1 MSSIG
6 RCRGAARLLALVS
19 VLLLALP
26 PAGGAPRQDGK
37 DRLAE
42 AKTAAAALDWQA
54 CADLLIEDL
63 KRRPGDLERHE
74 LLGRAMQA
82 LGRCDEAA
90 HYLDLALREH
100 ERAAQPDAAKALKPL
115 LYKCDELADRRDKFL
130 DKSAKL
136 LIEAAEQ
143 LFQQGHEDRALEV
156 LVRATPLARGEL
168 SVRAVALRDKLAAAR
183 SELKLDE
190 VQQPDDGEDGGDEP
204 AELEEFFHETEHYTI
219 YAHLEPK
226 IVQRI
231 GVLMEDLHRF
241 YVQIYFD
248 GDATKI
254 TIPKATIRIHP
265 TQERMGAAGGPPGAS
280 GYWSPG
286 ERTVV
291 AYDTRSDGGGT
302 GSLDWMMEVLF
313 HEASHQFTTMLEMA
327 NEGRQVPTWMN
338 EGTASFF
345 EGAVAMADG
354 RVLWPR
360 AAQKRLDVLVWQL
373 QSGASDPKTPS
384 VKEVVSYPGPGSY
397 PAEYYTFG
405 WGLAYFLQ
413 QYEDPK
419 TFEFVYR
426 PGYARYRG
434 EVLAAGGEPYKLFEA
449 LFSGPQSPLQHAN
462 FEEFAAFWRQWILSD
477 VAPLHRNDAE
487 ARTRRMARFQR
498 YMEAAKLAATDKK
511 AKVGEQELL
520 SRALGELEWVK
531 TRIDKPDAP
540 DGTVL
545 LAQAE
550 ICERLKRNAA
560 AAALYEQVLSLV
572 EEGAL
577 RLDADD
583 KAADKKRAD
592 IEKRL
597 AKLDQ
602 KNAPL
607 RAVRARTRELQK
619 AALPLLSDYKAKD
632 GLELRAYTFANLMA
646 TALSDTGPIRD
657 AAASLREQ
665 VRTDGKLLGV
675 VRTFSAKAE
684 SWKTRLVRPAQ
695 FEAAAGRVSA
705 ACRGGT
711 QAYRDTSFA
720 AQGEHEFRAV
730 IRGSGPVH
738 PGSAVGVVLASHDEF
753 GDTLLGID
761 ENGKPAVWTVK
772 LTKNGGTTLRRDRA
786 LVSDLVYDRSAPIAV
801 RMRVGADGTAQVWLD
816 EKKVFDVP
824 LPYPASEP
832 RQLGVFVKDSA
843 VAVSDAAVEMQ
854 P

>member
-1 MSSIG
+1 M
-6 RCRGAARLLALVS
+6 RTLTLLA

-26 PAGGAPRQDGK
+26 HAGGASGLQDGT
-37 DRLAE
+37 DRLAG
-42 AKTAAAALDWQA
+42 AKAAATALDWQA
-54 CADLLIEDL
+54 CADLLLEDL

-74 LLGRAMQA
+74 LLGRALQA

-100 ERAAQPDAAKALKPL
+100 EKEAHADAAKALKPL
-115 LYKCDELADRRDKFL
+115 LYKCDDLSDRRDKFL
-130 DKSAKL
+130 DKASKL

-143 LFQQGHEDRALEV
+143 LFAQGHEDRALEV

-168 SVRAVALRDKLAAAR
+168 GVRAAALRDKLAAAR
-183 SELKLDE
+183 SELDLAK
-190 VQQPDDGEDGGDEP
+190 VGDDGSDGADEGGDGP
-204 AELEEFFHETEHYTI
+204 AQLEEFFHETAHYELR
-219 YAHLEPK
+219 ANLEPK

-231 GVLMEDLHRF
+231 GTLMEDLHSY

-248 GDATKI
+248 GDASKV
-254 TIPKATIRIHP
+254 TIPKVTIRIHP
-265 TQERMGAAGGPPGAS
+265 SKEDMLTGWGGGGGPDGW
-280 GYWSPG
+280 WSPG
-286 ERTVV
+286 ERGVHC
-291 AYDTRSDGGGT
+291 YDTRAST
-302 GSLDWMMEVLF
+302 GDLDWMMEVLF

-373 QSGASDPKTPS
+373 QSGASEAATPS
-384 VKEVVSYPGPGSY
+384 VKQVVSYPGPGSY

-419 TFEFVYR
+419 TFEFVFR
-426 PGYARYRG
+426 PAYARYRG
-434 EVLAAGGEPYKLFEA
+434 EALAAGGDPYRLFETV
-449 LFSGPQSPLQHAN
+449 FTGPQSPLQHAN
-462 FEEFAAFWRQWILSD
+462 FDEFTAFWRQWILSD

-498 YMEAAKLAATDKK
+498 YMDAAKLAATDKK

-540 DGTVL
+540 DGLVV

-550 ICERLKRNAA
+550 ICERLKRGAS

-583 KAADKKRAD
+583 KANEKKRAD

-632 GLELRAYTFANLMA
+632 GLELRAYTFASLMA
-646 TALSDTGPIRD
+646 TALADTGTIRE
-657 AAASLREQ
+657 AANGLREQ
-665 VRTDGKLLGV
+665 ARADGKLLGV
-675 VRTFSAKAE
+675 VRSFSGKPE
-684 SWKTRLVRPAQ
+684 SWKTRLVRQAQ
-695 FEAAAGRVSA
+695 FDVAPGKVSL

-711 QAYRDTSFA
+711 QAWRDTSFV

-730 IRGSGPVH
+730 IRGSGQVH
-738 PGSAVGVVLASHDEF
+738 PGSAVGVLLASHDAF

-761 ENGKPAVWTVK
+761 ESGKPAVWTVK
-772 LTKNGGTTLRRDRA
+772 LTKNGGTTLRRDRVLA
-786 LVSDLVYDRSAPIAV
+786 SNLVFDRSAPVAF
-801 RMRVGADGTAQVWLD
+801 RMRVESDGAAQVWLD
-816 EKKVFDVP
+816 DKKVFDVP
-824 LPYPASEP
+824 LPYPAGEP
-832 RQLGVFVKDSA
+832 RQVGVFVKDSA
-843 VAVSDAAVEMQ
+843 VEVSGGAVEMS